1 MLGGDRHPFPFP
13 RSRAQNQRSFRNSQT
28 PQPVHEN
35 SSWAWPFEVPCH
47 GPRNDPKPNANAN
60 ANYRRGSTAPPSK
73 PTTSRKGRAVSIP
86 VYDAGTESPSVSTK
100 AAKVAAPRMDQGV
113 AAVKIQSTF
122 RGFCVRNSKPLENLR
137 IIGRVKSE
145 ADEMGRRLATQTQSI
160 RGNEYECLKLD
171 HQIMSM
177 LLRLDAIQVFILT
190 AFALIMDG
198 A

>member
-1 MLGGDRHPFPFP
+1 
-13 RSRAQNQRSFRNSQT
+13 
-28 PQPVHEN
+28 
-35 SSWAWPFEVPCH
+35 
-47 GPRNDPKPNANAN
+47 
-60 ANYRRGSTAPPSK
+60 
-73 PTTSRKGRAVSIP
+73 
-86 VYDAGTESPSVSTK
+86 VSTK

-137 IIGRVKSE
+137 IIGQVKSE
-145 ADEMGRRLATQTQSI
+145 ADEMGRRLATQAQSI

-171 HQIMSM
+171 HQIMSL

-190 AFALIMDG
+190 AFAFNNG

>member
-1 MLGGDRHPFPFP
+1 MFGGDGHPFPFP
-13 RSRAQNQRSFRNSQT
+13 QSRAQNQRSFPNSQT

-35 SSWAWPFEVPCH
+35 SSRAWPFEVPGHGSRH
-47 GPRNDPKPNANAN
+47 GPKPKANAN

-73 PTTSRKGRAVSIP
+73 PTTSRKGRVVPIP

-113 AAVKIQSTF
+113 AAVKIQSAF

-137 IIGRVKSE
+137 IIRRVKSE

-171 HQIMSM
+171 NQIMSL
-177 LLRLDAIQVFILT
+177 LLRLDAIQVFIFT
-190 AFALIMDG
+190 AFAFNNG